1 MGPASVDRLTPE
13 QRSWNMS
20 RISGKN
26 TGPEMLVR
34 SMLHRLGFR
43 FRLHQKDL
51 PGKPDIVLTGRNTI
65 VLVHGCFWHRH
76 RDCRFSTTPKN
87 NGEFW
92 RRKFKSNVE
101 RDVRQ
106 FNALTDLGW
115 QVIIVWECETRDPSA
130 LAERLLEEIP
140 QKRS

>member
-1 MGPASVDRLTPE
+1 MSPE

-20 RISGKN
+20 RIRGKN
-26 TGPEMLVR
+26 TGPEKFVR

-51 PGKPDIVLTGRNTI
+51 PGKPDIVLSGRKTI

-76 RDCRFSTTPKN
+76 WDCRFTTTPKN
-87 NGEFW
+87 NSDFW
-92 RRKFKSNVE
+92 LRKFKSNVE
-101 RDVRQ
+101 RDERQ
-106 FNALTDLGW
+106 FNALTDLDW
-115 QVIIVWECETRDPSA
+115 KVVTVWECETRDPNS

-140 QKRS
+140 PMRY